1 MRYLSVVFLIL
12 FARVV
17 EADIVQ
23 VKSGSHDNYVRLVF
37 QMPNSQ
43 KPVVL
48 QKEKRLVELKFS
60 PNDRFD
66 VRSVF
71 NFIDRKRLTEISVRN
86 EVVTLTLGCDCTV
99 ETHVHDKS
107 FFVLDIVDQ
116 DSAEQFKPFYVYQ
129 KSKNFW
135 TFKTN
140 RPTNLI
146 VNSDEE
152 DTLPHSLFI
161 DMKNRKKNAVCFE
174 NSVVERIAD
183 LQSDYS
189 YKDLISA
196 RMKNIPSQKNGDREY
211 NGEVI
216 SGYIALGLFQEVQPL
231 IRSLHQ
237 TEKDEITAIIKLSP
251 ERAVTDYPFADLQK
265 CSEAYVFWSI
275 FSNPTHAEHL
285 DKKRILRA
293 LDDLPAATQRWIL
306 PILKA
311 RLGDLGDGDI
321 VEEFLAQKDDK
332 VSSPISPDDIELISV
347 HAASRVTE
355 IPASLINQFAVI
367 AEDESDLKVATEMKL
382 SKILSQGDFLAAI
395 EAVDDVELSYETKLS
410 FLKSVV
416 DYAVSYGEEQ
426 DLLLLSSS
434 SYWGNIRAEDF
445 QADEFFRFENALNK
459 IGISEISFDYPIKK
473 ANGSASKASTGLK
486 EQTGSQIQLGDREA
500 QDMPKYSDLLNTLS
514 GTDEIL
520 SQIKFFE
527 SGDVVVNSNLNVEEE
542 VTQ

>member
-1 MRYLSVVFLIL
+1 MRYLSVVIL
-12 FARVV
+12 FFFADAVA
-17 EADIVQ
+17 ADIVQ

-66 VRSVF
+66 ARSVF
-71 NFIDRKRLTEISVRN
+71 NFIDRRRLKEISVRN

-116 DSAEQFKPFYVYQ
+116 DNVEQFTPFYVYL

-140 RPTNLI
+140 RPINLI
-146 VNSDEE
+146 VSYDEE
-152 DTLPHSLFI
+152 DALPSPSFI
-161 DMKNRKKNAVCFE
+161 DMKNREQTAVCFE

-189 YKDLISA
+189 YEDLIAA
-196 RMKNIPSQKNGDREY
+196 RMKTNSPQKYGDRED

-231 IRSLHQ
+231 IRSLRQ
-237 TEKDEITAIIKLSP
+237 TEKDEITAIIELSP
-251 ERAVTDYPFADLQK
+251 KKTATDYPFADLQK

-275 FSNPTHAEHL
+275 FSNPHHAENV

-293 LDDLPAATQRWIL
+293 LDDLPAATQRWVL

-311 RLGDLGDGDI
+311 RLEDLGDGDI
-321 VEEFLAQKDDK
+321 VEEFLAQKDETAAP
-332 VSSPISPDDIELISV
+332 PISPNDVEGLSA
-347 HAASRVTE
+347 HAATLVTE
-355 IPASLINQFAVI
+355 IPASLISQFTVI
-367 AEDESDLKVATEMKL
+367 AEDESDLKVATEIKL
-382 SKILSQGDFLAAI
+382 SKILSQGDFLAAV
-395 EAVDDVELSYETKLS
+395 EAVDDVELSYQAKLS

-473 ANGSASKASTGLK
+473 ANGSASKASTGFK
-486 EQTGSQIQLGDREA
+486 EQTGSQIQLGDQEA

-520 SQIKFFE
+520 SQVKFFE